1 MCEVWIFGQLNAMAD
16 SSVPFP
22 SVVQNEELTP
32 ASHAA
37 DSAVIKQRWTAL
49 IETLIGFGLIMAT
62 VWTAKFEQRSFFWI
76 SAAWFACFAAVALRR
91 CWRNITFPPF
101 NFSVVVIAGGIA
113 VAGGI
118 IAGAARIGTLHRL
131 FGMKDP
137 VQHAAMYILWAV
149 IQQLIQQKFFLDR
162 FEQLTSRGALA
173 SFTAAAL
180 FAVAH
185 IPNPVLVPVTFLGG
199 WVLSEIYRRYRY
211 VLPLGIAHG
220 LVGIAV
226 ALSVPDGIQHHMR
239 VGLGYLT
246 YPH

>member
-1 MCEVWIFGQLNAMAD
+1 MAE

-22 SVVQNEELTP
+22 SAVQTGHLTQ
-32 ASHAA
+32 ASRAA
-37 DSAVIKQRWTAL
+37 NFAVIKQKSTAL
-49 IETLIGFGLIMAT
+49 IESLIGFGLIMAT
-62 VWTAKFEQRSFFWI
+62 VWTAKVEQRSFFWI
-76 SAAWFACFAAVALRR
+76 SAAWFACFGALALRR
-91 CWRNITFPPF
+91 GWRNITFPPLK
-101 NFSVVVIAGGIA
+101 FSIGLIAGGIA
-113 VAGGI
+113 VAGCV
-118 IAGAARIGTLHRL
+118 IAIASRIGTLHRL

-137 VQHAAMYILWAV
+137 LQHAAMYLLWAV
-149 IQQLIQQKFFLDR
+149 IQQLIQQKFFLSR
-162 FEQLTSRGALA
+162 FEQLTSRGMLA
-173 SFTAAAL
+173 TFTAAAL

-185 IPNPVLVPVTFLGG
+185 VPNPVLVPVTFLGG

-211 VLPLGIAHG
+211 VVPLGIAHG